1 MAVETKDSHN
11 PGHSRTGLSKGTND
25 MAKKLFNHTKKKVT
39 RSTTPGGPNGVRG
52 PGGLM
57 SPVGPAKSPA
67 AAHPQNV
74 QPTTISMTKS
84 KKPPSYSTQGI
95 INDAVSGISRMPAKP
110 KPKPKAKAPAIN
122 SPYGPKTSGP
132 QNAPPRTPPPGPLV
146 GPPAPTGQDKARA
159 ASKAKAATLQKKK
172 EDARES
178 RKGKYGKGGGGTR
191 RVGPGDQSTP
201 GRGGSR

>member
-1 MAVETKDSHN
+1 
-11 PGHSRTGLSKGTND
+11 
-25 MAKKLFNHTKKKVT
+25 MAKKLFNRTKKKVT

-95 INDAVSGISRMPAKP
+95 INDAVNGISRMPAKP

-132 QNAPPRTPPPGPLV
+132 ENAPPRTPPTPGPLV

-159 ASKAKAATLQKKK
+159 ARKAKAAALQKKK
-172 EDARES
+172 EGARES

-191 RVGPGDQSTP
+191 SVGPGDIGNKGDTAKNRP
-201 GRGGSR
+201 RGGSR

>member
-11 PGHSRTGLSKGTND
+11 PGHSRTGSSKGTND
-25 MAKKLFNHTKKKVT
+25 MAKKKV
-39 RSTTPGGPNGVRG
+39 SYHSGPNGLRSSSSSTNTNPPNPKTRARH
-52 PGGLM
+52 PGQD
-57 SPVGPAKSPA
+57 
-67 AAHPQNV
+67 PQNV

-95 INDAVSGISRMPAKP
+95 INDAVSGISRIPAKP

-132 QNAPPRTPPPGPLV
+132 KGAPPRTPPTPGPLV

-159 ASKAKAATLQKKK
+159 ARKAKAADLQKKK
-172 EDARES
+172 EGRS
-178 RKGKYGKGGGGTR
+178 RIT
-191 RVGPGDQSTP
+191 
-201 GRGGSR
+201 